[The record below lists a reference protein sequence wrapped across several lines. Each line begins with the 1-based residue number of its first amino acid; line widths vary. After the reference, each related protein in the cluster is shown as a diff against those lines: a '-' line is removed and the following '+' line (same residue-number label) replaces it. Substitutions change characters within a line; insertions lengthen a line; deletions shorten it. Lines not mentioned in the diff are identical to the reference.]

1 MRSVRNGWERKHTF
15 SKTTAEREGGLNKGP
30 KHEGFLSA
38 VKIGETAEE
47 EEQTAGAKGKAR
59 DEPLQLV
66 GWDSK
71 VVADRWKSNSHGSV
85 RRSL

>member
-1 MRSVRNGWERKHTF
+1 MRGIRDRWEQEHTF

-38 VKIGETAEE
+38 VKICETAEE
-47 EEQTAGAKGKAR
+47 EEETAGAKGKPR

-71 VVADRWKSNSHGSV
+71 VVTDRWESNGHGSV